1 MRFVIPLLLVLTVSP
16 AQASDNP
23 DRVNESGWSAEGFVD
38 PAFEEESEENPQD
51 IQVGEAFAARVINA
65 VMAGPGWPKTVL
77 IWLYDEHGGYYDH
90 VPPPRAVA
98 PDDIPPDVQVPPDMP
113 GGYDRYGFRVP
124 AVVVSPFAR
133 RHHVSHHVRDHTSV
147 LKLIQTKW
155 NLPAMT
161 LRDANADDLLD
172 CLDFHR
178 PPAFLDPPALPAP
191 GYPGRATHCTPGEP
205 GPIPPASAGVASTN
219 RGFASVPV
227 AELLRRRGR

>member
-1 MRFVIPLLLVLTVSP
+1 VS
-16 AQASDNP
+16 
-23 DRVNESGWSAEGFVD
+23 FVD
-38 PAFEEESEENPQD
+38 PAFGEESEENPQD

-65 VMAGPGWPKTVL
+65 AMAGPGWPKTVL

-98 PDDIPPDVQVPPDMP
+98 PDDIPPDITVPSDMP

-133 RHHVSHHVRDHTSV
+133 RHHVSHRVRDHTSV
-147 LKLIQTKW
+147 LKLIQAKW

-172 CLDFHR
+172 CLDFRR

-191 GYPGRATHCTPGEP
+191 GYSGPVTHCTPGDP
-205 GPIPPASAGVASTN
+205 GPIPPGSAGVASTN
-219 RGFASVPV
+219 RGFGSVPM
-227 AELLRRRGR
+227 AELLRRRAR